1 MITFDKMNGLPEK
14 QDFTQEDREFMQ
26 MAIELSIENIDNGGG
41 PFGAVIVR
49 NGKLISKG
57 ANRVVPNND
66 PTAHAEVVAI
76 RRACAEL
83 NTFDLSG
90 CTVYTSC
97 EPCPM
102 CLSALYW
109 AGIKRICYA
118 NTKRDAAA
126 IDFDDSFIYDQLR
139 LDYDKRSIECEHF
152 MRSEAL
158 RAACTLHRTVVYIGC
173 SGRCDERICGT
184 GHTCREAIL
193 CAKALHHNGYN
204 RFYTSYLGS
213 PSTTRNRPG
222 CRTPRRRA
230 LIARRK
236 CRG

>member
-1 MITFDKMNGLPEK
+1 MSIIEIKSSITMVKFDTQNGLPERT
-14 QDFTQEDREFMQ
+14 DYSHEDQKFMQ
-26 MAIELSIENIDNGGG
+26 MAIELSIENIDSGGG

-49 NGKLISKG
+49 NGELIAKG

-76 RRACAEL
+76 RNACSKL

-109 AGIKRICYA
+109 AGIERICYA

-126 IDFDDSFIYDQLR
+126 IEFDDSFIYDQLR
-139 LDYDKRSIECEHF
+139 LDYGHRSIHCEHF
-152 MRSEAL
+152 MRNEAMT
-158 RAACTLHRTVVYIGC
+158 AFEKWQNKTDKVEY
-173 SGRCDERICGT
+173 
-184 GHTCREAIL
+184 
-193 CAKALHHNGYN
+193 
-204 RFYTSYLGS
+204 
-213 PSTTRNRPG
+213 
-222 CRTPRRRA
+222 
-230 LIARRK
+230 
-236 CRG
+236 

>member
-1 MITFDKMNGLPEK
+1 MMEFDKQNGLPEK
-14 QDFTQEDREFMQ
+14 MDFSEDDRRFMQ
-26 MAIELSIENIDNGGG
+26 MAIDLSVINIEEGGG

-49 NGKLISKG
+49 DGKLISKG

-76 RRACAEL
+76 RNACQAL
-83 NTFDLSG
+83 GTFDLSG

-109 AGIKRICYA
+109 AGIERICYA

-139 LDYDKRSIECEHF
+139 LDYDDRSIHCEHF
-152 MRSEAL
+152 MRNEAL
-158 RAACTLHRTVVYIGC
+158 GA
-173 SGRCDERICGT
+173 
-184 GHTCREAIL
+184 
-193 CAKALHHNGYN
+193 
-204 RFYTSYLGS
+204 F
-213 PSTTRNRPG
+213 
-222 CRTPRRRA
+222 RRWA
-230 LIARRK
+230 DK
-236 CRG
+236 VDKVEY